1 MSERRIVA
9 LAKGKNM
16 FRKPEQQRKWRI
28 ALLITMIVAFL
39 GPWVFDRIN
48 VPAKYECSAP
58 NIRLYG
64 DFCGVPIPGFLVM
77 IWTGINFTSIV
88 IGTLTGGFAFPDR
101 IRELLIS
108 PLLLLPLLPVFSTL
122 LLILRGNTL
131 RRQVFAMVSW
141 VLAIAACLFI
151 SFQINP
157 RQLLASWGLWLYILL
172 GLCALIF
179 EIIMIRQEKRK
190 L

>member
-1 MSERRIVA
+1 MSWIYEH
-9 LAKGKNM
+9 
-16 FRKPEQQRKWRI
+16 QRNWRI
-28 ALLITMIVAFL
+28 ALLILIVLAFM

-48 VPAKYECSAP
+48 VPAKYECTAP

-64 DFCGVPIPGFLVM
+64 DFCGMPLPGFWVM
-77 IWTGINFTSIV
+77 LWTGINFSSIV
-88 IGTLTGGFAFPDR
+88 IGLLTGEFAFSDR

-122 LLILRGNTL
+122 LLILRGNTQ
-131 RRQVFAMVSW
+131 RQQVFAIISW
-141 VLAIAACLFI
+141 VLAISACLFI

-157 RQLLASWGLWLYILL
+157 RQLLASWGLWIYILV

-179 EIIMIRQEKRK
+179 EIIIIRQEKRK
-190 L
+190 S

>member
-1 MSERRIVA
+1 
-9 LAKGKNM
+9 M
-16 FRKPEQQRKWRI
+16 FRKPEGQQKWRI
-28 ALLITMIVAFL
+28 ALLIAMIVAFL
-39 GPWVFDRIN
+39 SPWAFDRIN
-48 VPAKYECSAP
+48 VPAQYECSAP

-64 DFCGVPIPGFLVM
+64 DFCGMPLPGFLVM
-77 IWTGINFTSIV
+77 LLTGINFTSIV
-88 IGTLTGGFAFPDR
+88 IGLLTGEFVFFDR

-108 PLLLLPLLPVFSTL
+108 PLLLLPLLPVFNTL
-122 LLILRGNTL
+122 LLILRGNTQ
-131 RRQVFAMVSW
+131 RQQVFAIVSW

-190 L
+190 SY

>member
-1 MSERRIVA
+1 
-9 LAKGKNM
+9 M
-16 FRKPEQQRKWRI
+16 FRKAEGQRKWRI
-28 ALLITMIVAFL
+28 ALLIAMLVAFL
-39 GPWVFDRIN
+39 GPWAFDLIN
-48 VPAKYECSAP
+48 VPAQYECSAP

-64 DFCGVPIPGFLVM
+64 DFCGMPLPGFLVTL
-77 IWTGINFTSIV
+77 WTGFNFASIV
-88 IGTLTGGFAFPDR
+88 IGLLTGETVFSDR

-131 RRQVFAMVSW
+131 RRQVFAVVSW
-141 VLAIAACLFI
+141 VLAIAAGLFI

-157 RQLLASWGLWLYILL
+157 RQLWASWGLWLYIVL
-172 GLCALIF
+172 GLYGLIF

-190 L
+190 SY